1 MFHKRLIKENYKFTF
16 IVYTIYNIVNGQDL
30 RNATHEQ
37 AIQAFQ
43 NAKEPIIVEVA
54 RRDPNVELLQ
64 KSASNTNCDHMNN
77 CNNQNKCSVAIQTDP
92 STAEATLAAMAAAA
106 LTTEDI
112 RTALG
117 MRHPGLTSLECIY
130 HPEFPDLVDIV
141 EEEDDDEDDED
152 IDDDVV
158 GVGDDDMIDG
168 LNNNSMKDD
177 ISTSNVNCELR
188 SNNCPCFSNDNLEYD
203 EIPDISSKNT
213 ECQERRS
220 GIIWDQLTSNLS
232 GDALI
237 KEVKLCRKTSNEKF
251 GLTLCYR
258 QGDTCDTSCNVY
270 VGELELDSLA
280 AQSGQINS
288 GDQILSINGQRIQ
301 SREHVIDLFQQ
312 SKSIVTLLIAR
323 ENHNLCITTK
333 NNTLDLSNSINSK
346 TLDTSITL
354 TTTAMTTMT
363 TTTTTTTTTNLNV
376 NKNQLNNESNCLM
389 QNLTNQNSQTCSS
402 SSVKELSS
410 NEYCTTNGC
419 SDFSVYKRPD
429 QDSGMGRTTDESART
444 EESSEQEID
453 NSDHH
458 QHPYHHLHH
467 HPFQQQQCQKHIDF
481 THGLTHMT
489 TLINE
494 NDPVNNNSSDG
505 ISLSQDNR
513 SSLTIPSDV
522 FTDYDAIDPIDQELV
537 QLGRLM
543 QSLAVHCRQ
552 LVHAKLQYNRIQH
565 PLSVIDNSINQ
576 FNERNNNSLMQQS
589 QTMSTKVTSVMNSAT
604 VTSITM
610 STTPSTKASSQ
621 LAENCCYGNNL
632 HNTKCI
638 ISKSNEGISLNGS
651 PLPSTKDNN
660 NMSTRLPRM
669 GTRMEPS
676 SIMGS
681 ISSNDSSGS
690 FHEKNSKMA
699 TMTTS
704 TTTTTIGDKLSF
716 HNRFPSNIRDRAV
729 SSERHELQTQLE
741 TIYSTDSSNK
751 LINSDSIYPDHL
763 EQNRLTGSGD
773 TSAYCTS
780 ESRKSQNDSLSVNN
794 THNFV
799 NSNNSTNDTTSNN
812 NNSNNSTNSGNHID
826 HRGKNTINSSN
837 MDTHYPQITTL
848 SNNYPIKTINNL
860 HYSGEGVGGIAA
872 SLSDLG
878 GSLLSLSAV
887 IPDKHHHH
895 HSHHHHHQYNSS
907 EPKVNTTNHITPN
920 DSFSPSSN
928 WSIDG
933 GNSQYTTHGNNN
945 NHQYIHPDSNMNYT
959 ESYYT
964 SIRQFDSPPSSL
976 SLISSRNNNNKSSN
990 EQLPSTSDN
999 NSNTTNLQINNSF
1012 NYNSS
1017 VLNEQ
1022 KRNVNHAKEVLLKA
1036 NMKLQKS
1043 SDNHHH
1049 QQKQHNLQKFMK
1061 EGNSS
1066 CDHPQEYPSRNC
1078 TNQDSTEKSIT
1089 LMNHYEN
1096 KIGNYSHLHFNSFYP
1111 TPLCNGCYPLNHIKY
1126 VTPLKDAST
1135 TLHELS
1141 SVTNNSSMNNSTF
1154 QLSNNH
1160 YNNLNKTTHSYEFYD
1175 SFCYPFNKTTTNTI
1189 EQQSFT
1195 CFNDSMN
1202 TEKVNVITEEPV
1214 PSDIYETPYAS
1225 VTIHDEPINNQY
1237 PIKQPQSINQSNNI
1251 PGLPLTSTDKMG
1263 DCSNF
1268 LSKPNYWSSV
1278 IHNNNNNSFYT
1289 PCVANHVDLFKTQ
1302 SKNSIQPKVFDPY
1315 LYSIGYL
1322 DCITNNPL
1330 VHPHP
1335 VYTSATYHT
1344 KPYQNAANVG
1354 VANVVVGGAV
1364 SSSSSAAATSTT
1376 ITDTGLPPSGQIYP
1390 VDNWNMM
1397 EWVVKKRPD
1406 GTRYIT
1412 RRPIRSRILK
1422 ERAKRVAEERSGI
1435 TTDDDAMSELKT
1447 GRYWNRTERKKQ
1459 LEKAKADRKRKQST
1473 TVITRPIT
1481 LQDHNEEIKLLQKK
1495 NSNIPNPC
1503 CSISNNNANT
1513 TTLVT
1518 MTTV

>member
-1 MFHKRLIKENYKFTF
+1 IIFILIIINNDNLVLINKRLIFK
-16 IVYTIYNIVNGQDL
+16 
-30 RNATHEQ
+30 
-37 AIQAFQ
+37 
-43 NAKEPIIVEVA
+43 
-54 RRDPNVELLQ
+54 
-64 KSASNTNCDHMNN
+64 
-77 CNNQNKCSVAIQTDP
+77 
-92 STAEATLAAMAAAA
+92 
-106 LTTEDI
+106 
-112 RTALG
+112 
-117 MRHPGLTSLECIY
+117 
-130 HPEFPDLVDIV
+130 
-141 EEEDDDEDDED
+141 
-152 IDDDVV
+152 
-158 GVGDDDMIDG
+158 
-168 LNNNSMKDD
+168 
-177 ISTSNVNCELR
+177 
-188 SNNCPCFSNDNLEYD
+188 
-203 EIPDISSKNT
+203 
-213 ECQERRS
+213 
-220 GIIWDQLTSNLS
+220 
-232 GDALI
+232 
-237 KEVKLCRKTSNEKF
+237 
-251 GLTLCYR
+251 
-258 QGDTCDTSCNVY
+258 
-270 VGELELDSLA
+270 
-280 AQSGQINS
+280 
-288 GDQILSINGQRIQ
+288 
-301 SREHVIDLFQQ
+301 
-312 SKSIVTLLIAR
+312 
-323 ENHNLCITTK
+323 
-333 NNTLDLSNSINSK
+333 
-346 TLDTSITL
+346 
-354 TTTAMTTMT
+354 
-363 TTTTTTTTTNLNV
+363 
-376 NKNQLNNESNCLM
+376 
-389 QNLTNQNSQTCSS
+389 
-402 SSVKELSS
+402 
-410 NEYCTTNGC
+410 
-419 SDFSVYKRPD
+419 VYKRPD

-444 EESSEQEID
+444 EESSE
-453 NSDHH
+453 
-458 QHPYHHLHH
+458 
-467 HPFQQQQCQKHIDF
+467 QKHIDF

-716 HNRFPSNIRDRAV
+716 HNRFPSNIR
-729 SSERHELQTQLE
+729 
-741 TIYSTDSSNK
+741 
-751 LINSDSIYPDHL
+751 
-763 EQNRLTGSGD
+763 
-773 TSAYCTS
+773 
-780 ESRKSQNDSLSVNN
+780 
-794 THNFV
+794 
-799 NSNNSTNDTTSNN
+799 
-812 NNSNNSTNSGNHID
+812 
-826 HRGKNTINSSN
+826 
-837 MDTHYPQITTL
+837 
-848 SNNYPIKTINNL
+848 
-860 HYSGEGVGGIAA
+860 
-872 SLSDLG
+872 
-878 GSLLSLSAV
+878 
-887 IPDKHHHH
+887 
-895 HSHHHHHQYNSS
+895 
-907 EPKVNTTNHITPN
+907 
-920 DSFSPSSN
+920 
-928 WSIDG
+928 
-933 GNSQYTTHGNNN
+933 
-945 NHQYIHPDSNMNYT
+945 DSNMNYT

-1202 TEKVNVITEEPV
+1202 TEKVNVI
-1214 PSDIYETPYAS
+1214 
-1225 VTIHDEPINNQY
+1225 
-1237 PIKQPQSINQSNNI
+1237 
-1251 PGLPLTSTDKMG
+1251 
-1263 DCSNF
+1263 
-1268 LSKPNYWSSV
+1268 
-1278 IHNNNNNSFYT
+1278 
-1289 PCVANHVDLFKTQ
+1289 
-1302 SKNSIQPKVFDPY
+1302 
-1315 LYSIGYL
+1315 
-1322 DCITNNPL
+1322 
-1330 VHPHP
+1330 
-1335 VYTSATYHT
+1335 
-1344 KPYQNAANVG
+1344 
-1354 VANVVVGGAV
+1354 V
-1364 SSSSSAAATSTT
+1364 S
-1376 ITDTGLPPSGQIYP
+1376 
-1390 VDNWNMM
+1390 
-1397 EWVVKKRPD
+1397 
-1406 GTRYIT
+1406 
-1412 RRPIRSRILK
+1412 
-1422 ERAKRVAEERSGI
+1422 
-1435 TTDDDAMSELKT
+1435 
-1447 GRYWNRTERKKQ
+1447 
-1459 LEKAKADRKRKQST
+1459 
-1473 TVITRPIT
+1473 
-1481 LQDHNEEIKLLQKK
+1481 
-1495 NSNIPNPC
+1495 
-1503 CSISNNNANT
+1503 
-1513 TTLVT
+1513 
-1518 MTTV
+1518 